1 MKKNLTNIYIK
12 FIIMEIIE
20 EDTWVCLE
28 DNRNESKI
36 VKVNEK
42 KY

>member
-1 MKKNLTNIYIK
+1 
-12 FIIMEIIE
+12 MERIE

-42 KY
+42 KYTPLKIAEL